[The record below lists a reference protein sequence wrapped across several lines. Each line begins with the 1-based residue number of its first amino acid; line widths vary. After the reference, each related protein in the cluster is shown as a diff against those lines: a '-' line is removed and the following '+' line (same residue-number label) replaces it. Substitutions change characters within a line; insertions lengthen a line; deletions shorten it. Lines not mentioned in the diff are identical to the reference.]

1 MAFFLDDIARINSLL
16 RILCPGCVCR
26 GFCCQEWFYLGGN
39 WNGQDCRWGKPSLS
53 DVSIFHTEPK
63 SKFS

>member
-1 MAFFLDDIARINSLL
+1 MPNGTYGGVRGRKITVVKKYYVIFLLL
-16 RILCPGCVCR
+16 D
-26 GFCCQEWFYLGGN
+26 CQEWFYLGGN

-63 SKFS
+63 SKLS